1 MKAISE
7 PTPSVRSV
15 EDFEAA
21 LMRKVKWRI
30 IPLIVICYLFA
41 WYDRI
46 NISFAKFHMQSDLAL
61 SNTAYGLG
69 ASLFVV
75 GYVLCEVPSNS
86 ILYRVGARKWI
97 ARIMATW
104 GIATACMVFVQ
115 TETQFYIARFIIGA
129 AEAGFAPGIL
139 YYLSTWFPA
148 KQKGRVSSLLYIALA
163 ASGIIGAPISGFILG
178 NFDGVAG
185 FAGWHWLFL
194 LGGIPCLIL
203 AVLVLRTF
211 VDRVEDAKFLT
222 DEEKVHLRALLDKD
236 AKVAESHTLLAA
248 IKSPAFILLAVVYF
262 LVQNASYAMNFWMPQ
277 MIRNSGFEDAMTIGW
292 LTALPYLL
300 GGVCM
305 LILGAYADRLGNRRV
320 VFTGCMLVT
329 LVGFLGAAYFA
340 KQPVYL
346 MISLTIMGI
355 GILTTIPTFWTLP
368 QKIVTGSGAA
378 AGIAL
383 INSCGQLGGV
393 VSPLMIGKITDAT
406 GSTTLALYLVA
417 GLCLICAALLF
428 FGAPQSLRRK
438 EV

>member
-1 MKAISE
+1 MKTVSGIAPAE
-7 PTPSVRSV
+7 RSV
-15 EDFEAA
+15 EDIEAA
-21 LMRKVKWRI
+21 LMRKVKLRI

-46 NISFAKFHMQSDLAL
+46 NISFAKFHMQSDLGL

-75 GYVLCEVPSNS
+75 GYVLCEVPSNF
-86 ILYRVGARKWI
+86 ILYRVGARRWI
-97 ARIMATW
+97 ARIMVTW
-104 GIATACMVFVQ
+104 GLATASMIFVQ

-163 ASGIIGAPISGFILG
+163 ASGILGAPISGFILG
-178 NFDGVAG
+178 HFDGTLAI
-185 FAGWHWLFL
+185 AGWHWLFL
-194 LGGIPCLIL
+194 LGGLPCIVL
-203 AVLVLRTF
+203 AFVVLKTF

-222 DEEKVHLRALLDKD
+222 DAEKIHLRSLLDKD
-236 AKVAESHTLLAA
+236 VKTAESHTLRAA

-277 MIRNSGFEDAMTIGW
+277 MIRSSGFDDAMTIGW
-292 LTALPYLL
+292 LTALPYLF
-300 GGVCM
+300 GGACM
-305 LILGAYADRLGNRRV
+305 LILGAYADRLGNRRA

-329 LVGFLGAAYFA
+329 AVGFIGAAMFA
-340 KQPVYL
+340 KAPVML
-346 MISLTIMGI
+346 MISLIIMGI
-355 GILTTIPTFWTLP
+355 GILTTIPTFWTMP

-393 VSPLMIGKITDAT
+393 VSPLMIGRITDVT
-406 GSTTLALYLVA
+406 GSTTPALYLIA
-417 GLCLICAALLF
+417 GLAVGCALLLYF
-428 FGAPQSLRRK
+428 AAPASLRVK
-438 EV
+438 EE